1 MIGDMYWRFL
11 GALVIVIGL
20 ILILSWL
27 AKRVGF
33 GGRMVAGR
41 GKRRLGI
48 QEVMSLDNKRRLVL
62 LRRDG
67 VEHLLLL
74 GMNDDVV
81 VETGIVPPLEE
92 PGEATPSSG
101 SGLNFA
107 ALLRGPRS

>member
-1 MIGDMYWRFL
+1 MIGDVYWRFV
-11 GALVIVIGL
+11 GALVVVIGL
-20 ILILSWL
+20 ILLLAWL
-27 AKRVGF
+27 AKRMGF
-33 GGRMVAGR
+33 GGRIATRR
-41 GKRRLGI
+41 GKRRLSI

-81 VETGIVPPLEE
+81 VESGIIPPFEE
-92 PGEATPSSG
+92 PDAATNAAG